1 MIDVNVIML
10 TDSTSLSNRKIT
22 ERCLLSLHD
31 SEEDYRFNVI
41 LIESGTDQYPYYRR
55 MISKYITPDEK
66 FNYNKFLNMGFEHCT
81 SDWVV
86 ISNNDVGY
94 EKGWFSEMI
103 KVHEERP
110 DIESFSPKDPMF
122 YMLYFDW
129 HFLQSPDNYFESYRV
144 SEGVMGWCI
153 VIKKTALDKI
163 VPFDEQFDMYYQD
176 NDYAELIKKEGIKHA
191 IVRHSIAVHRGTV
204 RVESLSDEVKK
215 KNEEDELKFRTKW
228 NIWT

>member
-1 MIDVNVIML
+1 
-10 TDSTSLSNRKIT
+10 
-22 ERCLLSLHD
+22 
-31 SEEDYRFNVI
+31 
-41 LIESGTDQYPYYRR
+41 
-55 MISKYITPDEK
+55 
-66 FNYNKFLNMGFEHCT
+66 
-81 SDWVV
+81 
-86 ISNNDVGY
+86 
-94 EKGWFSEMI
+94 
-103 KVHEERP
+103 
-110 DIESFSPKDPMF
+110 
-122 YMLYFDW
+122 
-129 HFLQSPDNYFESYRV
+129 
-144 SEGVMGWCI
+144 MGWCI